1 MPVRPV
7 QQISEAHCGP
17 AVIQMLLEEVGAYF
31 SQEEITKAAGA
42 QHSIQEYGTL
52 VEQLAVAT
60 TKLAPDTQF
69 WYKYNSTLDD
79 IRYILRRGYGV
90 GVEWQGLFY
99 DSEEEEE
106 EESDSEEEHGHYS
119 IVTHV
124 DEEKGALVIID
135 PYKEFA
141 NQTRIIDIVIFLRRW
156 WETNEITDPFSHKP
170 QLVDDLRLLF
180 FITPFYEGFPPELG
194 FKAFSL

>member
-1 MPVRPV
+1 MSVRPIP
-7 QQISEAHCGP
+7 QISEAHCGP

-31 SQEEITKAAGA
+31 SQEEITRAAGA
-42 QHSIQEYGTL
+42 EKTIQEYGTL

-60 TKLAPDTQF
+60 TKLAPHTQF

-99 DSEEEEE
+99 ESEQEEDEDDDSEG
-106 EESDSEEEHGHYS
+106 DHGHYS
-119 IVTHV
+119 IITHV
-124 DEEKGALVIID
+124 DEDKGALVILD

-141 NQTRIIDIVIFLRRW
+141 DQTRIIDISVFLRRW
-156 WETNEITDPFSHKP
+156 WETNELLDPVTHRP

-180 FITPFYEGFPPELG
+180 FITPFYEGFPKEFG